1 VSAQSTPQASAASA
15 DGGARANGA
24 ASGRGGQTGAALAA
38 GSSVN
43 AVLSK
48 PLDSERSKPGDPVSA
63 RTTQAV
69 KTEDG
74 ILIPAGS
81 QLTGHIAPARDGGGA
96 AGSSIALMFER
107 AVMKDGHEVP
117 LRRVA
122 IRALAAP
129 ESETAAAVGDGHAVM
144 GASGGM
150 AGGGRPGLG
159 GGLAGRTTGAVG
171 GTAGAAVGGAGSIGG
186 AGMRALQPG
195 PGASGGLDVSGM
207 LTPQSVGVFGLRGV
221 SLAASDFASTSE
233 SIVTSGG
240 KRLRLDQGTRLLL
253 TSSVG
258 TGSRETSGSKNPR
271 AKPEPDRR

>member
-1 VSAQSTPQASAASA
+1 
-15 DGGARANGA
+15 
-24 ASGRGGQTGAALAA
+24 
-38 GSSVN
+38 
-43 AVLSK
+43 
-48 PLDSERSKPGDPVSA
+48 
-63 RTTQAV
+63 V

-81 QLTGHIAPARDGGGA
+81 QLTGHIAPARGDAGGA
-96 AGSSIALMFER
+96 VGSSIALMFDR

-129 ESETAAAVGDGHAVM
+129 ESESAAPVGDGHAVM

-159 GGLAGRTTGAVG
+159 GGLVGRTSGAVG
-171 GTAGAAVGGAGSIGG
+171 GTAGAAIGGAGSIGG
-186 AGMRALQPG
+186 AGLRALQPG

-207 LTPQSVGVFGLRGV
+207 LTAQSVGVFGLRGV
-221 SLAASDFASTSE
+221 SLAAGDFASTSE

-240 KRLRLDQGTRLLL
+240 KRLRLDHGTRLLL
-253 TSSVG
+253 ASSVG
-258 TGSRETSGSKNPR
+258 AGSRETSGSKNPQ
-271 AKPEPDRR
+271 ANKPEPDRR

>member
-1 VSAQSTPQASAASA
+1 
-15 DGGARANGA
+15 
-24 ASGRGGQTGAALAA
+24 
-38 GSSVN
+38 
-43 AVLSK
+43 
-48 PLDSERSKPGDPVSA
+48 LDSERSKPGDPVTA

-81 QLTGHIAPARDGGGA
+81 QLTGHIAPARGDAGGA
-96 AGSSIALMFER
+96 AGSSIALMFDR

-129 ESETAAAVGDGHAVM
+129 ESASAAPVGDGHAVM

-150 AGGGRPGLG
+150 VGGGRPGLG
-159 GGLAGRTTGAVG
+159 GGLVGRTSGAVG
-171 GTAGAAVGGAGSIGG
+171 GTAGAAVGGAGPIGG
-186 AGMRALQPG
+186 AGLRALQPG

-207 LTPQSVGVFGLRGV
+207 LTAQSVGVFGLRGV
-221 SLAASDFASTSE
+221 SLAAGDFASTSE

-240 KRLRLDQGTRLLL
+240 KRLRLEQGTRLLL

-258 TGSRETSGSKNPR
+258 AGSRETSGSKNPQ

>member
-1 VSAQSTPQASAASA
+1 V
-15 DGGARANGA
+15 NGTA
-24 ASGRGGQTGAALAA
+24 PGPGSQTGAALVA

-48 PLDSERSKPGDPVSA
+48 PLDSERSKLGDPVSA
-63 RTTQAV
+63 RTTQAAM
-69 KTEDG
+69 TEDG

-81 QLTGHIAPARDGGGA
+81 QLTGHIAPARGNGGGA
-96 AGSSIALMFER
+96 AGSSIALMFDR
-107 AVMKDGHEVP
+107 AVMKDGHELP

-129 ESETAAAVGDGHAVM
+129 ESETVPALGDGHAVM
-144 GASGGM
+144 AASRGM

-159 GGLAGRTTGAVG
+159 GGLAGRTSGAVG
-171 GTAGAAVGGAGSIGG
+171 GAVGAAIGGAGSIGG
-186 AGMRALQPG
+186 GAMRALQPG
-195 PGASGGLDVSGM
+195 PGASGGLDASGM
-207 LTPQSVGVFGLRGV
+207 LTAQSVGVFGLRGV
-221 SLAASDFASTSE
+221 SLAAGDLASTSE

-258 TGSRETSGSKNPR
+258 AGGRETSGSKNPQS
-271 AKPEPDRR
+271 KPEPDRH